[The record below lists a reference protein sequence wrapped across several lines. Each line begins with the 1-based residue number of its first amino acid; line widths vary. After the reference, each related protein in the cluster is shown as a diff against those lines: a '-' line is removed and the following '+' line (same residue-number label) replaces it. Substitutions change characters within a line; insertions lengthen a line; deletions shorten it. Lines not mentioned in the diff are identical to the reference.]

1 MIGEKFS
8 EKSGAPIEAQFA
20 RPLPRLELRWR
31 GRSLIAGI
39 TTRELNFRSRV
50 AGARSAQ
57 NALEAWAR
65 PHFRSVVKASQVHGI
80 ELFCAD
86 TVAPGTVRVEA
97 RDGFLVATAGV
108 LLTVGVA
115 DCVPALVYAP
125 SVGAIAL
132 VHAGWRGIAGG
143 IVAAAVAEL
152 SAEYGARPNECV
164 AYWGPAIGPCC
175 YPVGEEVVE
184 SIRATGAGP
193 DTEGWTTGGR
203 SERWVDLRGA
213 LTRQAVSA
221 GLLGASIVSSPEC
234 TCCDRE
240 RFHSYRR
247 DGEDSGRMV
256 FFAGFPG

>member
-8 EKSGAPIEAQFA
+8 GESGAPIEAQFA

-31 GRSLIAGI
+31 GRPLIAGI
-39 TTRELNFRSRV
+39 TTRELNFRSGG
-50 AGARSAQ
+50 AGARPAQ
-57 NALEAWAR
+57 SALEAWAGPR
-65 PHFRSVVKASQVHGI
+65 FRSVVKASQVHGT
-80 ELFCAD
+80 ELFRAD
-86 TVAPGTVRVEA
+86 TVAPGKVRVEA
-97 RDGFLVATAGV
+97 RDGFLVATTGV

-132 VHAGWRGIAGG
+132 VHAGWRGVAGG
-143 IVAAAVAEL
+143 IVTAAVAEL
-152 SAEYGARPNECV
+152 SAEYGACPNECV

-193 DTEGWTTGGR
+193 DTEGWTTGCR
-203 SERWVDLRGA
+203 NERWVDLRAA
-213 LTRQAVSA
+213 LSRQAVSA
-221 GLLGASIVSSPEC
+221 GLPQASVVSSPAC

-247 DGEDSGRMV
+247 DGTDSGRMV